1 MCKETF
7 WNIMIRY
14 TREKRHLPEGCVK
27 EHSVNVMRR
36 IHTGEKPFACGMCD
50 ETFFQSDR
58 PEMLCEDTHRI
69 KALCLQDVW
78 QYSETSKEDTHRR
91 KAICLQDVPRDIL
104 KYHEKRH
111 TGEKLFA
118 CRMFLETFWNSWED
132 THRKKDICLQDVP
145 RDILKC
151 HEKIHT
157 GEKHFCLWDR
167 QPDLC

>member
-7 WNIMIRY
+7 WNITIRY

-58 PEMLCEDTHRI
+58 PEMSCEDTHRI

-78 QYSETSKEDTHRR
+78 QDILKHHEKIHTREKPFACRMCDKTFWNISRRYTQKKGHLSPGCTKRHSEMSLEDTHSR
-91 KAICLQDVPRDIL
+91 KPLCLQDVSRDIL
-104 KYHEKRH
+104 KH
-111 TGEKLFA
+111 
-118 CRMFLETFWNSWED
+118 
-132 THRKKDICLQDVP
+132 
-145 RDILKC
+145 

-157 GEKHFCLWDR
+157 G
-167 QPDLC
+167 